1 MKNKRIVKIII
12 VTIITIAFAVTFGK
26 TYSKYVLTRHF
37 ETTFSSLPFYFTTE
51 TIDKT
56 AVFPRTE
63 DKNDY
68 EQILTEETTFRIKVS
83 NNDGSN
89 YNSFDTKYEI
99 SMVENDKFT
108 FKEGDKVTKT
118 ISGNT
123 LKNDTISLNLKIK
136 NMESPLKSFKIKV
149 KSISPYAKE
158 EILTINVEQE
168 GAIQT
173 IEDLVDL
180 SLASRNIKTDKF
192 TQNEALTD
200 RFKMTRDLDFQ
211 VASSYEN
218 STRVDYNNVNSDS
231 HTDNLITEMT
241 ANAGFLPIGSHSSNY
256 RFKGV
261 FNGGKHTLKNLLIH
275 SANSANSGSVG
286 LFEDTEGAT
295 IRDLIIRGEVTTT
308 KFANMGSLIGRA
320 FGSLTIEN
328 VENYASVKNESGL
341 NGGTGGIVG
350 SINDN
355 VGEVIF
361 KNVKNYGNVQS
372 GNQAGGIVAWVQGSI
387 TIDDCRNYGNVT
399 LDIADGLDGLRVGG
413 LVGCITI
420 VENMDIIIKES
431 SNHGTVIGKHNSGGI
446 IGLQNA
452 GTDNNANN
460 NYIIVNSYNAGSVTG
475 ENVGGIVGYSVGNG
489 NIIVVNSANIGR
501 IISNANSYACGII
514 GYSSGVSE
522 HITIKNVY
530 NSGVLE
536 GKTMYG
542 IGYFNT
548 SAANVTIEHSYRAK
562 DHLES
567 NLNSALG
574 NYDYEAMKTQ
584 EFADLMN
591 EFVIKNNN
599 AYDAY
604 KLSEWEIWE
613 SEYPTLKLD
622 DYNEYLRFRNEYM
635 QSRNQEEKQ

>member
-1 MKNKRIVKIII
+1 MRKKKS
-12 VTIITIAFAVTFGK
+12 AKFAVMAIVSVAFILGFGK
-26 TYSKYVLTRHF
+26 TYAKYVLTRQLEF
-37 ETTFSSLPFYFTTE
+37 DFTSLPFYFDAE
-51 TIDKT
+51 TIDET
-56 AVFPRTE
+56 IVFPRTE

-68 EQILTEETTFRIKVS
+68 EKILTEEATFKIKVS
-83 NNDGSN
+83 NNNKLN
-89 YNSFDTKYEI
+89 YNLFDTKYEI
-99 SMVENDKFT
+99 TIIDNDKF
-108 FKEGDKVTKT
+108 ELVDGDKVTET
-118 ISGNT
+118 INGGSLT
-123 LKNDTISLNLKIK
+123 DDIISLRLRIK
-136 NMESPLKSFKIKV
+136 NMESPLKTFKLKIKSV
-149 KSISPYAKE
+149 SPYDKE
-158 EILTINVEQE
+158 KILTINVKQE

-180 SLASRNIKTDKF
+180 SLAARNIKKDKF
-192 TQNEALTD
+192 SQSEALTD
-200 RFKMTRDLDFQ
+200 RFKMTRDLDFRD
-211 VASSYEN
+211 ASSYEN

-387 TIDDCRNYGNVT
+387 TIDDCRNYGVVT

-413 LVGCITI
+413 IIGCITI
-420 VENMDIIIKES
+420 VENIDIIIKES

-475 ENVGGIVGYSVGNG
+475 ANVGGIVGYSVGNG

-501 IISNANSYACGII
+501 IISNDNSYACGII

-584 EFADLMN
+584 EFVDLMN
-591 EFVIKNNN
+591 EFVTSNNN

-622 DYNEYLRFRNEYM
+622 DYNEYLRFQNEYLK
-635 QSRNQEEKQ
+635 SRNQEEK